1 MIEIIESRIIM
12 RKVYLMLL
20 LVLLPFMATTAQ
32 EAKYKAVFTLN
43 FIRYI
48 GWPETSLQ
56 GDFVIGVVRNREVA
70 QWLTEQSQGKKFGFQ
85 EIVVK
90 EFRNVSEVEGCQ
102 VIFVSSA
109 INIRAEADALL
120 DKAMQ
125 KNSLIISESE
135 NATRYN
141 SAINFVIRDG
151 QLKFELHKG
160 NAGRVNLQLSNRLEG
175 MAAAIVL

>member
-1 MIEIIESRIIM
+1 M
-12 RKVYLMLL
+12 MLL
-20 LVLLPFMATTAQ
+20 VMLPLLKLTAQ

-48 GWPETSLQ
+48 GWPDTSLQ
-56 GDFVIGVVRNREVA
+56 GDFVIGVVRNSEVA
-70 QWLTEQSQGKKFGFQ
+70 SWLKDQSDGKKFGFQ
-85 EIVVK
+85 NIVVK
-90 EFRNVSEVEGCQ
+90 EFRNIEDLTDCQ
-102 VIFVSSA
+102 VIFVSSS
-109 INIRAEADALL
+109 INIRSGSNLLL

-135 NATRYN
+135 GATN
-141 SAINFVIRDG
+141 HGAAINFVVRDG

-160 NAGRVNLQLSNRLEG
+160 NASRVKLQLSSRLEG